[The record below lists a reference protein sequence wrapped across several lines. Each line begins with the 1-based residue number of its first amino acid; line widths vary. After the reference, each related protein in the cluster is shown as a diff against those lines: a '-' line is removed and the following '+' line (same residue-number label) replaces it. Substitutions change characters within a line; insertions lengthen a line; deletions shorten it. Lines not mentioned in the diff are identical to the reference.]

1 MIEKNTLNLKENTQ
15 AAPKSNSTL
24 IAQPWRILVVDD
36 DADIQSVTRLILA
49 NIVFKN
55 RPIELISAYS
65 AAEARDI
72 LTTQKNIAVAL
83 LDVVMETDDAGLEL
97 VKIIR
102 NELHNNVIR
111 IILRTGQPGHAPEE
125 SVIIDY
131 DINDYKSKNELTA
144 QKLFTAVVAA
154 LRAYETI
161 VSLNKTRN
169 GLEKILLST
178 DSLFKIQSM
187 HEFSSGILTQLSSF
201 LDCKPQGIICI
212 EENTAQKCPPA
223 NALAEN
229 MKITA
234 VTDEFECCLKCNL
247 DGSCGHSE
255 LAQLIQLASSKREH
269 QFAGNYSAFYL
280 ETSAVK
286 ATIALVCSEHVI
298 DSSDQTLLEVFTS
311 KISIALENA
320 VHYQKMVSLEKAAV
334 TDFLTGLYNRRQLL
348 RLGIPL
354 LAEANRNNPLTVSI
368 INIDFFKLINE
379 KYGHD
384 LGDVVLKQVGQ
395 LMLSHFREKDLVS
408 RYGGKEFCIIAP
420 SLPANKAFVL
430 FDNFRQLL
438 ENTEIEILPNEKI
451 KVTVSIGITTDLCPN
466 LDDMI
471 AAAESLLYQAK
482 SAGRNCVFVR

>member
-1 MIEKNTLNLKENTQ
+1 
-15 AAPKSNSTL
+15 
-24 IAQPWRILVVDD
+24 
-36 DADIQSVTRLILA
+36 
-49 NIVFKN
+49 
-55 RPIELISAYS
+55 
-65 AAEARDI
+65 
-72 LTTQKNIAVAL
+72 
-83 LDVVMETDDAGLEL
+83 
-97 VKIIR
+97 
-102 NELHNNVIR
+102 
-111 IILRTGQPGHAPEE
+111 
-125 SVIIDY
+125 
-131 DINDYKSKNELTA
+131 
-144 QKLFTAVVAA
+144 
-154 LRAYETI
+154 
-161 VSLNKTRN
+161 
-169 GLEKILLST
+169 
-178 DSLFKIQSM
+178 M

-212 EENTAQKCPPA
+212 EENTAQKCTPA

-395 LMLSHFREKDLVS
+395 LMLSHFREEDLVS

-438 ENTEIEILPNEKI
+438 ENTEIEIMPNEKI

>member
-72 LTTQKNIAVAL
+72 LSTQKNIAVAL

-169 GLEKILLST
+169 GLEKILLSS

-255 LAQLIQLASSKREH
+255 LAQLIQLTSSKREH

-280 ETSAVK
+280 ETSAGVN
-286 ATIALVCSEHVI
+286 I
-298 DSSDQTLLEVFTS
+298 
-311 KISIALENA
+311 
-320 VHYQKMVSLEKAAV
+320 
-334 TDFLTGLYNRRQLL
+334 
-348 RLGIPL
+348 LGDPPMDHLWESRHPL
-354 LAEANRNNPLTVSI
+354 LIS
-368 INIDFFKLINE
+368 
-379 KYGHD
+379 
-384 LGDVVLKQVGQ
+384 
-395 LMLSHFREKDLVS
+395 RES
-408 RYGGKEFCIIAP
+408 
-420 SLPANKAFVL
+420 
-430 FDNFRQLL
+430 
-438 ENTEIEILPNEKI
+438 
-451 KVTVSIGITTDLCPN
+451 
-466 LDDMI
+466 
-471 AAAESLLYQAK
+471 
-482 SAGRNCVFVR
+482 